1 MRRGETF
8 GRISWQ
14 EATRL
19 LSTGDDDEASAAGPA
34 AGAAAGLAGL
44 SSSGGRP
51 ASSAG
56 SLPSARS
63 ARAAV
68 SEAPSVVP
76 VMYAGSAR
84 GGGGSAS
91 SASLPFSIVTVD
103 ASAEGSARVTSQP
116 VLFLDVRPAAEWS
129 ACRLREAISCPAVL
143 ARQDRWPRELQSF
156 KYAEGKGLCLYDS
169 RDDGEA
175 GAIAARLVSTGQYP
189 NVVVLTGGLSGAI
202 AAALTQPS
210 GGRALG
216 TKASDVGR
224 LAAIPASA
232 TALLQQLRGD
242 GVASFCLAIAAS
254 HLPPHMSTFSKR
266 VLYSAGL
273 VAGAEGTDA
282 GLGYSYREGEG
293 DEDEDGDGG
302 GRGHRS
308 PGRGLGLSDA
318 DGASTV
324 RRRAGA
330 GGPSL
335 SAPLSPSSVAA
346 SLAPAAP
353 SSPHRRAAAAER
365 ALAGG
370 SMADSPA
377 SPFAPHRLRPGSGSA
392 VGMGSRGTV
401 AGSTAGGAGMGGA
414 ASVASL
420 AAAMGPSSLLK
431 PASAPAGTFG
441 RSSRMAGAAGGVSGG
456 VAMGARGAYHYA

>member
-19 LSTGDDDEASAAGPA
+19 LSSADDDEAPATAAAGGPVMASAASAGGFPSSRSSRG
-34 AGAAAGLAGL
+34 AGAAVSVAPSAV
-44 SSSGGRP
+44 P
-51 ASSAG
+51 VMSAG
-56 SLPSARS
+56 SL
-63 ARAAV
+63 
-68 SEAPSVVP
+68 
-76 VMYAGSAR
+76 SAR
-84 GGGGSAS
+84 GGSGGAS
-91 SASLPFSIVTVD
+91 SSSLPFSIVTVD
-103 ASAEGSARVTSQP
+103 AAAEGSARVTSQP

-129 ACRLREAISCPAVL
+129 ACRLREAVSCPAVL

-224 LAAIPASA
+224 LAAIPASS

-242 GVASFCLAIAAS
+242 GVASFCLAISTS
-254 HLPPHMSTFSKR
+254 HLPPHMATFSKR
-266 VLYSAGL
+266 MLYSAGL
-273 VAGAEGTDA
+273 VPSSEG
-282 GLGYSYREGEG
+282 GGHGYGGRY
-293 DEDEDGDGG
+293 DEDAEEGG
-302 GRGHRS
+302 H
-308 PGRGLGLSDA
+308 LGASGGFG

-324 RRRAGA
+324 RRRGTGA
-330 GGPSL
+330 GG
-335 SAPLSPSSVAA
+335 APLSPSSIAA
-346 SLAPAAP
+346 SSLAPAAAT
-353 SSPHRRAAAAER
+353 SPHRRAAAAER
-365 ALAGG
+365 ALAGP
-370 SMADSPA
+370 DSPA
-377 SPFAPHRLRPGSGSA
+377 SPFAPHRMRPASGSA
-392 VGMGSRGTV
+392 AAGVGSRGTV
-401 AGSTAGGAGMGGA
+401 AGSALGGAGGGSS

-431 PASAPAGTFG
+431 PSTAPAGTFG